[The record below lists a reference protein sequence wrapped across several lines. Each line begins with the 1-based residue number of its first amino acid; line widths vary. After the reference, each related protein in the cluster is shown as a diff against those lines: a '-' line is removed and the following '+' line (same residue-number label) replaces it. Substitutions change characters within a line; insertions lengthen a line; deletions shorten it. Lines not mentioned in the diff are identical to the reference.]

1 MSAKARNTHRN
12 VLVVEDNVDDVELLR
27 LAAKAAPDAVAFHVV
42 GDGEQ
47 ALAYLNGE
55 GQFADR
61 QAHPLPDLV
70 LLDISLPR
78 MNGFEVLAWIRAHS
92 EFSALQVFVWTDSGD
107 RETLDRAIKAGANRF
122 VPKSVSFV
130 RGGLAGL
137 VRGIS
142 EAILRS
148 AEKAAASVKEP

>member
-27 LAAKAAPDAVAFHVV
+27 LAAEAAPDAIAFHIV

-70 LLDISLPR
+70 LLDISLPG
-78 MNGFEVLAWIRAHS
+78 MNGFEVLTWIRAHP

-107 RETLDRAIKAGANRF
+107 RETLDRAILAGANRF

-142 EAILRS
+142 EAILRP
-148 AEKAAASVKEP
+148 AEKVAVTAKGA

>member
-27 LAAKAAPDAVAFHVV
+27 LAAKAAPDAVAFHIV

-70 LLDISLPR
+70 LLDISLPG
-78 MNGFEVLAWIRAHS
+78 MNGFEVLTWIRAHP
-92 EFSALQVFVWTDSGD
+92 ELKALQVFVWTDSGD
-107 RETLDRAIKAGANRF
+107 RETLDRAARAGANRF

-137 VRGIS
+137 VRAIS
-142 EAILRS
+142 EAIVIPANKDRL
-148 AEKAAASVKEP
+148 

>member
-27 LAAKAAPDAVAFHVV
+27 LAAEAAPDAIAFHIV

-70 LLDISLPR
+70 LLDISLPG
-78 MNGFEVLAWIRAHS
+78 MNGFEVLLDSRAPRVQR
-92 EFSALQVFVWTDSGD
+92 AAGVCVD
-107 RETLDRAIKAGANRF
+107 RFG
-122 VPKSVSFV
+122 
-130 RGGLAGL
+130 
-137 VRGIS
+137 
-142 EAILRS
+142 
-148 AEKAAASVKEP
+148 